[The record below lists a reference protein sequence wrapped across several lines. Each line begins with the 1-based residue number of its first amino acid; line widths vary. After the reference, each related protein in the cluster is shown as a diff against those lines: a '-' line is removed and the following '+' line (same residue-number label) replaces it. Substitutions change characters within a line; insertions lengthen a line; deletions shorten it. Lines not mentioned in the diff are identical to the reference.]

1 MSDKADGILNAMQN
15 MKTIIDKEKSGTKN
29 TKSSPIPPE
38 FVGTPINR
46 TPNKMHN
53 DMPMKKKVMKKKMK
67 KVDRPDTMATPD
79 FDMFSILE
87 NTAKTGPA
95 SLQKDVPREKMKSSL
110 KKKKYQ
116 PSSSASSSS
125 SSSSSSSRSS
135 RSSRSSGSSGSSR
148 SSRSSASGSGSE
160 LSSSGESSSRRIE
173 KEKKRRR
180 DELIHEK
187 VEMLTRIVNLS
198 KDGFATTKKWNMKDD
213 IDEVRY
219 ECYRLQRES
228 NTKNSVEMMRHVL
241 ISITTLLEMGN
252 AHYNPFNLR
261 LDGFSKSMMMN
272 LPSYDSC
279 FVKLHH
285 KYTGK
290 SSVGPEM
297 QLLFSF
303 VSAAVYQHAGNAIT
317 GKDES
322 SKPKSSS
329 NPISTMMGMMGA
341 LGGMGGGSKSAPM
354 RPNAPKSAPVPVPV
368 VVQQVSE
375 PSPLPTGPLTGISPQ
390 YDEKPKRRTMKG
402 PGASAGIPSS
412 ILGAISASPPAGSAM
427 PSMTIP
433 S

>member
-1 MSDKADGILNAMQN
+1 MSDKNGDILSAMQN
-15 MKTIIDKEKSGTKN
+15 MKTIIEKDKTGTKKV
-29 TKSSPIPPE
+29 KSTITPPS

-46 TPNKMHN
+46 TPDKMHG
-53 DMPMKKKVMKKKMK
+53 DRPMKKKVMKKKVK
-67 KVDRPDTMATPD
+67 KVPKPQAVNPGMIN
-79 FDMFSILE
+79 MFSILE
-87 NTAKTGPA
+87 NEAKTGPP
-95 SLQKDVPREKMKSSL
+95 SIHKEQMKSSL
-110 KKKKYQ
+110 KKKKKYQ
-116 PSSSASSSS
+116 TSSSGASSSSASSVSS
-125 SSSSSSSRSS
+125 G
-135 RSSRSSGSSGSSR
+135 SSRSSGSSGSSR
-148 SSRSSASGSGSE
+148 SSRSSGSSGSRSDE
-160 LSSSGESSSRRIE
+160 SSCGESSSRRIDQ
-173 KEKKRRR
+173 EKKRRR

-241 ISITTLLEMGN
+241 ISITTLIEMGN
-252 AHYNPFNLR
+252 ARYNPFNLR

-303 VSAAVYQHAGNAIT
+303 VSAAVYQHAGNAISQ
-317 GKDES
+317 KDD
-322 SKPKSSS
+322 SKPKSSA
-329 NPISTMMGMMGA
+329 NPISAMMGMMGA
-341 LGGMGGGSKSAPM
+341 LGGMGGGAKSAPA
-354 RPNAPKSAPVPVPV
+354 RSPVPTPV
-368 VVQQVSE
+368 VQTNVTNE
-375 PSPLPTGPLTGISPQ
+375 PHVTTLPTGPVTGVSPQ
-390 YDEKPKRRTMKG
+390 YDSKPKRRTMRG
-402 PGASAGIPSS
+402 PGSQTASIPSS
-412 ILGAISASPPAGSAM
+412 ILGAISTPSSGSTV

-433 S
+433 I